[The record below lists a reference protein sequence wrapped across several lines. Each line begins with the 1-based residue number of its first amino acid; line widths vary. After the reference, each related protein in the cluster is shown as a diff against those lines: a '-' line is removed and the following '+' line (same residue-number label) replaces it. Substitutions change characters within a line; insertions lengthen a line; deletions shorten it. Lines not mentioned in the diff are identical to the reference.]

1 MITILVDIAAGYY
14 AAKFVRNAFLAS
26 TLLVVV
32 GVIDAAIGTFLI
44 SIFTDDESM
53 HLVQRFIVGS
63 FWHPLVAIGT
73 YFYFRNR
80 VKSTYSV
87 STNIKQDVAEDSV
100 ARPLLLV
107 RELTMDFGGLRAV
120 DSITLEVNG
129 GEIVAL
135 IGPNGAGKTT
145 FFNCVTGIYAP
156 TRGDI
161 IVNPPHGKSRRING
175 FKPNR
180 VTTMGMARTF
190 QNIRLF
196 PNMTVLENVMIGRHC
211 RTTTTILGA
220 AIRGAKTRAQERE
233 TIDKSYDLLDK
244 VGLLEFADEFAK
256 NLPYGGQRR
265 LEIARAMA
273 TEPFL
278 LLLDEPAAGM
288 NPQETRDLDE
298 LIVRIR
304 NEGEISIL
312 LIEHDMKLVMN
323 ISDRI
328 YVMEY
333 GKKIAHGTPQE
344 IRENP
349 KVIEA
354 YLGEESDA

>member
-1 MITILVDIAAGYY
+1 MA
-14 AAKFVRNAFLAS
+14 
-26 TLLVVV
+26 
-32 GVIDAAIGTFLI
+32 
-44 SIFTDDESM
+44 
-53 HLVQRFIVGS
+53 
-63 FWHPLVAIGT
+63 
-73 YFYFRNR
+73 
-80 VKSTYSV
+80 
-87 STNIKQDVAEDSV
+87 DVADK
-100 ARPLLLV
+100 LLEV

-120 DSITLEVNG
+120 DSVTLEVCS

-145 FFNCVTGIYAP
+145 FFNCVTGIYKP

-161 IVNPPHGKSRRING
+161 LVHPPQRKSHKING
-175 FKPNR
+175 FKPNK
-180 VTTMGMARTF
+180 VTAMGMARTF

-196 PNMTVLENVMIGRHC
+196 QNMTVLENVMIGRHC
-211 RTTTTILGA
+211 RTTTSILGA
-220 AIRGAKTRAQERE
+220 ILRGGRTRRQERE
-233 TIDKSYDLLDK
+233 TIDKSYDLLAK
-244 VGLLEFADEFAK
+244 VGLSGFADEFAK
-256 NLPYGGQRR
+256 NLPYGAQRK

-273 TEPFL
+273 TDPFL

-298 LIVRIR
+298 LIVRIGR
-304 NEGEISIL
+304 EENIAIL

-333 GKKIAHGTPQE
+333 GKKIAKGTPQE
-344 IRENP
+344 IRSNP

-354 YLGEESDA
+354 YLGEGGDDA